1 MLEFYLKR
9 ADDRVGCYVC
19 DQHGNQHTGY
29 LFRLRDVIRAV
40 LQYEINVQI
49 VQAPSGFSVQY
60 PEDYVEPIAVA
71 NHQFHYMP
79 SAI

>member
-9 ADDRVGCYVC
+9 ANDRAGCYVC
-19 DQHGNQHTGY
+19 DQRGNQHTGY
-29 LFRLRDVIRAV
+29 LFRLGDVIRAV

-49 VQAPSGFSVQY
+49 VQKLGGFSVQY
-60 PEDYVEPIAVA
+60 PEDYVEPTTVA

-79 SAI
+79 STI